1 MLLAGGGVGEAGG
14 SSTTDPKAET
24 ELDPVSDPLLMTAA
38 GWPKLVVLRVARCR
52 GEKTWDLAAAL
63 DSKPALQA
71 SHLPLSISR
80 PAGWPLAGGE
90 DGSRTVS

>member
-1 MLLAGGGVGEAGG
+1 MLLGRGGEAEG
-14 SSTTDPKAET
+14 SSTQDPEAET
-24 ELDPVSDPLLMTAA
+24 EIDPLSDLLLMMVA